1 MDICARALLA
11 AARMIEDGK
20 LQAAVDERYSDWNV
34 GLGRTI
40 LHDAA
45 SLETLSEH
53 ILAKNLEPGPRSGR
67 QEAFENLVNR
77 YV

>member
-1 MDICARALLA
+1 
-11 AARMIEDGK
+11 MIDDGK
-20 LQAAVDERYSDWNV
+20 LQAAVDDRYSGWND

-40 LHDAA
+40 LDDGS

-53 ILAKNLEPGPRSGR
+53 VLAKNVEPRPRSGR

>member
-1 MDICARALLA
+1 
-11 AARMIEDGK
+11 MIDDGK
-20 LQAAVDERYSDWNV
+20 LQAAVDDRYSGWND

-40 LHDAA
+40 LDDGS

-53 ILAKNLEPGPRSGR
+53 VLAKNVEPCPHSGR